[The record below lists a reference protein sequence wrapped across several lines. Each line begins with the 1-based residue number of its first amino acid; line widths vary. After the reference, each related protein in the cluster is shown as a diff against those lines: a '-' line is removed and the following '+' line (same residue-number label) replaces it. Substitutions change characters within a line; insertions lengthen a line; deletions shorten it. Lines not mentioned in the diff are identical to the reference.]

1 MPDAAGQTPVYTE
14 AEGSTSRVVA
24 ETGEG
29 ETRSV
34 VAGERWPVGVNMDRL
49 DKLFVVWAFLFQ
61 VVLIVHFAL
70 RKPFFESYTV
80 KYGWIVYGLC
90 LPAAVVSVVLLLG
103 GKSWSFW
110 LGGFLS
116 VVFAVFGYWVDYVAQ
131 TPFRNPLRASIAFPY
146 VFLYL
151 ATVMFYWWPL
161 GLLSRPLWVIYA
173 ILFVI
178 GTILNI
184 FSH

>member
-1 MPDAAGQTPVYTE
+1 MSKLD
-14 AEGSTSRVVA
+14 
-24 ETGEG
+24 
-29 ETRSV
+29 
-34 VAGERWPVGVNMDRL
+34 NL

-70 RKPFFESYTV
+70 RKPFFESYTL
-80 KYGWIVYGLC
+80 KFGWIVYALC
-90 LPAAVVSVVLLLG
+90 IPASVISVILLRG

-110 LGGFLS
+110 LGGFL
-116 VVFAVFGYWVDYVAQ
+116 FLLYAAFGYWVDYAVKIQ
-131 TPFRNPLRASIAFPY
+131 WRNPLRLPIMLPY

-161 GLLSRPLWVIYA
+161 ALLHRPLWFAFA

-178 GTILNI
+178 GTILNVT
-184 FSH
+184 SH